1 MLMVRAIDSDHRLT
15 FEEYLAFEEASDI
28 RHELVDGHVYAF
40 AGASDRHNL
49 ICSNLIGT
57 LWTQARGTGCRVFG
71 SDMKVRVSARV
82 SYYPDVTVACDPE
95 DNHSYYR
102 SRPSLLVEVLSP
114 STALVDRR
122 EKLIAYQ
129 SIASLRGYLM
139 VYRDEFRIEAY
150 TRNGDDVWDYANLT
164 ADDDV
169 WFPCVDLTVP
179 VMALYEDVDMSP
191 IVPPADEP
199 DIR

>member
-1 MLMVRAIDSDHRLT
+1 
-15 FEEYLAFEEASDI
+15 
-28 RHELVDGHVYAF
+28 
-40 AGASDRHNL
+40 
-49 ICSNLIGT
+49 
-57 LWTQARGTGCRVFG
+57 
-71 SDMKVRVSARV
+71 
-82 SYYPDVTVACDPE
+82 
-95 DNHSYYR
+95 
-102 SRPSLLVEVLSP
+102 LVEVLSP

-139 VYRDEFRIEAY
+139 VYRDEHRVEAY
-150 TRNGDDVWDYANLT
+150 TRNGEDVWVYQNLS
-164 ADDDV
+164 AENEV

-191 IVPPADEP
+191 IVPTADEP